1 MILKF
6 RCGCMFVTWGDE
18 KASLACCEGHEAPY
32 QELKN
37 ILPLELIEI
46 RFEGDFLDKVVGI

>member
-1 MILKF
+1 
-6 RCGCMFVTWGDE
+6 MFVTWGDE